1 MKAKHKYEYEVEIL
15 VCARR
20 GYWEE
25 IKKTGCT
32 GRVRDLHKEIEEY
45 KKELKKVYGDDNV
58 MQISEEIIKK
68 IY

>member
-1 MKAKHKYEYEVEIL
+1 MKAKHKYEYEAKIL
-15 VCARR
+15 VCTSQ

-25 IKKTGCT
+25 VKKTGCE
-32 GRVRDLHKEIEEY
+32 GRVRDLYKEVEEY

-58 MQISEEIIKK
+58 VQISKEIIKK